1 MNSSASTHKPA
12 RPHGPL
18 PQDRQTLPAA
28 EVVEAWQPRELARV
42 NESVVRLARLDGA
55 FPWHTH
61 KEDEMF
67 LCWQGAFRIEIE
79 GGDAVALREGE
90 LYVVPS
96 GVRHRPV
103 ADAPA
108 YGLLFERAETKQYGD
123 SRADQPP
130 GV

>member
-1 MNSSASTHKPA
+1 MSEAISISRA
-12 RPHGPL
+12 
-18 PQDRQTLPAA
+18 AA
-28 EVVEAWQPRELARV
+28 EVAEAWQPRELARV

-61 KEDEMF
+61 EEDEMF

-90 LYVVPS
+90 LYVVPH
-96 GVRHRPV
+96 GARHRPV

-108 YGLLFERAETKQYGD
+108 YGLLFERAETKQYG
-123 SRADQPP
+123 SA
-130 GV
+130 